1 MFIMKH
7 IHFIAT
13 FLVCLF
19 TISLQYLNAQ
29 IPEDSR
35 KILQSEIT
43 AATVYLNAA
52 EVQRTTKAQLSLG
65 THQIVFTNLSNKM
78 DKKSV
83 RLSTSKGVEI
93 LSISV
98 RHKDKKLENKTPFIQ
113 EKEDSIELIND
124 QITLINNDLAAYKEE
139 KELLQQNKSIGGTQT
154 GVSISELKQA
164 ADFYR
169 TRMKDIHQLQSE
181 AQKQI
186 KEQRSILSKI
196 RHRLRKPLSKWN
208 TPKKEV
214 LATIEVK
221 NPQSIDFELKYLV
234 TDALWSPSYNLRAT
248 DITQPVRLEYQAQVY
263 NNTGSDWKNVLLK
276 LSTADP
282 TQTASKPQ
290 LEVWTLNHQQKKS
303 YGEGISNARPSDYA
317 YDTIYTLDPVSYEEK
332 PQIIR
337 NNQAMQEIEVG
348 ELSTEFEIEKPYNI
362 PSTAIPYQVAITKHD
377 LKATY
382 KHFCI
387 PKLDKGV
394 FLLAQVTGWTDLNLI
409 AGPAK
414 IYYQD
419 TYMGES
425 RIETSGIRDTLDL
438 SLGRDEKV
446 VVTRTK
452 RQDESGK
459 KFLGLNTKET
469 FLYEIS
475 LKNNRS
481 TPIQVEIQDQIPVAQ
496 EKDIHVDAIELSNA
510 EQDELS
516 GRLLWR
522 YNLKAGESE
531 GIDLSFS
538 VKYPKNKKVMI
549 RKSKAVYCPKFF

>member
-1 MFIMKH
+1 MKH
-7 IHFIAT
+7 LAFILT

-19 TISLQYLNAQ
+19 IPSLQSLNAQ
-29 IPEDSR
+29 NIEPKTIE
-35 KILQSEIT
+35 SEIT
-43 AATVYLNAA
+43 SATVYLNSA
-52 EVQRTTKAQLSLG
+52 EVHRTSKIQLPPG
-65 THQIVFTNLSNKM
+65 THQIVFTNLSSKM
-78 DKKSV
+78 DRKSV
-83 RLSTSKGVEI
+83 RLSASNGVDI
-93 LSISV
+93 LSTSV
-98 RHKDKKLENKTPFIQ
+98 QNKDQRLEAKPDFIQ
-113 EKEDSIELIND
+113 EKEDSIEFIND
-124 QITLINNDLAAYKEE
+124 QITLLNNDLTTYKEE
-139 KELLQQNKSIGGTQT
+139 KQLLQENKSIGGTQT

-186 KEQRSILSKI
+186 KEQRSLISEI
-196 RHRLRKPLSKWN
+196 RHRLQKPLSKWN

-214 LATIEVK
+214 LATVEVK
-221 NPQSIDFELKYLV
+221 NSQSIDFELKYLV

-263 NNTGSDWKNVLLK
+263 NNTGTDWKNIQLK

-290 LEVWTLNHQQKKS
+290 LEVWTLNHNQKKS
-303 YGEGISNARPSDYA
+303 YGEGISNALPSAYA
-317 YDTIYTLDPVSYEEK
+317 YDTVYTFDPTTYEEK

-337 NNQAMQEIEVG
+337 NEQAMQEIEVG
-348 ELSTEFEIEKPYNI
+348 ELSTEFEIEKPYDI
-362 PSTAIPYQVAITKHD
+362 PSTATPYQVAVTEHD
-377 LKATY
+377 LEATY

-387 PKLDKGV
+387 PKLDRGV

-414 IYYQD
+414 IYFQD
-419 TYMGES
+419 SYMGES

-459 KFLGLNTKET
+459 KFLGTNIKEV
-469 FLYEIS
+469 FLYEIA
-475 LKNNRS
+475 LKNNRL
-481 TPIQVEIQDQIPVAQ
+481 TPIQIEIQDQIPVAQ
-496 EKDIHVDAIELSNA
+496 DKDIHVDAIQISNA

-516 GRLLWR
+516 GRLLWS
-522 YNLKAGESE
+522 YNLKAGENKKLQ
-531 GIDLSFS
+531 LSFS

>member
-1 MFIMKH
+1 MKH

-35 KILQSEIT
+35 QILQSEIT

-52 EVQRTTKAQLSLG
+52 EVQRTTKAQLSSG

-83 RLSTSKGVEI
+83 QLSTSKGVEI

-98 RHKDKKLENKTPFIQ
+98 RHKDKKLENKTLFIQ

-124 QITLINNDLAAYKEE
+124 QITLLNNDLAAYKEE
-139 KELLQQNKSIGGTQT
+139 KQLLQQNKSIGGTQT

-169 TRMKDIHQLQSE
+169 IRMKDIHQLQSE

-186 KEQRSILSKI
+186 KEQRTLLSEI
-196 RHRLRKPLSKWN
+196 RHRLQKPLSKWN
-208 TPKKEV
+208 TPKKEL

-221 NPQSIDFELKYLV
+221 SPQSIDFELKYLV

-263 NNTGSDWKNVLLK
+263 NNTGSDWKNVQLK

-303 YGEGISNARPSDYA
+303 YGEGISNARPSAYA
-317 YDTIYTLDPVSYEEK
+317 YDTIYTFDPVSYEEK

-337 NNQAMQEIEVG
+337 NEQAMQEIEVG
-348 ELSTEFEIEKPYNI
+348 ELSTEFEIEKKYDI
-362 PSTAIPYQVAITKHD
+362 PSTAIPYQVTVTEYD
-377 LKATY
+377 LDATY

-481 TPIQVEIQDQIPVAQ
+481 TSIQVEIQDQIPVAQ

-531 GIDLSFS
+531 KFDLSFS
-538 VKYPKNKKVMI
+538 VKYPKGKKVMI
-549 RKSKAVYCPKFF
+549 RKSKRISSPRFF